1 MKLVNQQL
9 IKDTNLK
16 LIYNYIY
23 QTRGISRANLAKVS
37 NLSKTTVS
45 ALVDELIE
53 RKFIYDSGTGDSS
66 CVGRKPNCL
75 EIQNESYYVVVIRWE
90 EEGIN
95 VHLVDI
101 SGITAFHTRLELHKD
116 TSYVELSK
124 TCMYNTILKEC
135 PKSQILG
142 ICIVV
147 PAMIDVDRRE
157 IYATT
162 LHLPPKSTADI
173 VSQLEKEFS
182 GFSVALLNDT
192 ACFAYGEKVYTNISE
207 KDFSFINFCRGI
219 GAALF
224 IGDEMLGHASASYT
238 QFGHYSIDPNGK
250 KCACGNRGCLELMI
264 GEDSL
269 KDRLDYLG
277 GSPALKYHSHIT
289 YADLGQ
295 AGLYGDVISQQ
306 LVKDIAKE
314 FSLALANLICMVYP
328 KLIII
333 GGNGKDMGPL
343 FLSEIK
349 RNLKLNGFRR
359 MVDSVDIRYSLLDS
373 NACFN
378 GAMKYF
384 FDIHYKFTQDMTGT
398 FYIG

>member
-16 LIYNYIY
+16 LMYNYIY
-23 QTRGISRANLAKVS
+23 QTRGISRANLAKAS

-75 EIQNESYYVVVIRWE
+75 EIRNESYYVIAIQWE
-90 EEGIN
+90 EQSVN

-101 SGITAFHTRLELHKD
+101 SGITAFHTCLEL
-116 TSYVELSK
+116 TETSSYVELSRQ
-124 TCMYNTILKEC
+124 CVYNTVLKEC

-147 PAMIDVDRRE
+147 PAMIDVDRKE

-162 LHLPPKSTADI
+162 LNLPPKSKTDI
-173 VSQLEKEFS
+173 ISQLMEAFS
-182 GFSVALLNDT
+182 EFSVALLNDT
-192 ACFAYGEKVYTNISE
+192 ACFAYAEKVYTNILE

-219 GAALF
+219 GATLF

-238 QFGHYSIDPNGK
+238 QFGHYCIDPDGK
-250 KCACGNRGCLELMI
+250 QCACGSRGCLELMI

-269 KDRLDYLG
+269 KERLDLLG

-289 YADLGQ
+289 YGELGR
-295 AGLYGDVISQQ
+295 AGLYGDVTSQQ
-306 LVKDIAKE
+306 LIKDIARE
-314 FSLALANLICMVYP
+314 FSQALANLICMVYP

-333 GGNGKDMGPL
+333 GGNGKDLGPL
-343 FLSEIK
+343 FLEEINK
-349 RNLKLNGFRR
+349 NLKANGFRR
-359 MVDSVDIRYSLLDS
+359 MVDSVHIRYSLLDS

-398 FYIG
+398 FFIG